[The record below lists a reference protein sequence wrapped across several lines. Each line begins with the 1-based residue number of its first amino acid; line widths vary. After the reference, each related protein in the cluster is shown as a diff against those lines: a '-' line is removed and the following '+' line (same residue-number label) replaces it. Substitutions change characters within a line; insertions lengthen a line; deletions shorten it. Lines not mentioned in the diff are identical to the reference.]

1 MRRLTGIVSGL
12 LACVLL
18 TGFSLDNPQVPVQEI
33 RPGGPSPDS
42 IPAIVAPEMIA
53 PDEAG
58 YLADEDQVVGLRIGQ
73 DARAYPLKILNY
85 HQVINDRVGDV
96 PLAVTYCPLSGAVLI
111 FYRLVAGQ
119 EVTFGVSGLL
129 YRSNVLLYDH
139 ETRSLW
145 SQMLRK
151 AVTGPLAGRRLDTQS
166 VPLALSWS
174 EWKKRFPAAGVLS
187 NQTGFDRDYHIDPYG
202 NYATS
207 AKLWHPVGR
216 VRRDLPPK
224 TRVLGVA
231 SGSHAKAYPLD
242 RLAAEGMKLH
252 DVLGGQA
259 IDIAFRVEGNV
270 TAAAVGDD
278 TPLEVVGVY
287 WFAWQAFYPHTLVA
301 H

>member
-1 MRRLTGIVSGL
+1 MRRLTGIVLGL
-12 LACVLL
+12 LALVLL
-18 TGFSLDNPQVPVQEI
+18 SGFSLDNPQVAVQDI
-33 RPGGPSPDS
+33 RPGGPPPDG

-85 HQVINDRVGDV
+85 HQVINDRVGGV
-96 PLAVTYCPLSGAVLI
+96 PLAVTYCPLSGAALV

-151 AVTGPLAGRRLDTQS
+151 AVTGPLAGRRLDTQG
-166 VPLALSWS
+166 VPLAMTWG
-174 EWKKRFPAAGVLS
+174 EWKKRFPATRVLS

-207 AKLWHPVGR
+207 PELWYPVGR

-224 TRVLGVA
+224 TRILGVA
-231 SGSHAKAYPLD
+231 SGSQAKAYPLD
-242 RLAAEGMKLH
+242 RLAAVGLKLH
-252 DVLGGQA
+252 DVLDGQA
-259 IDIAFRVEGNV
+259 IDIAIHVEGNV
-270 TAAAVGDD
+270 MAAAAGED
-278 TPLEVVGVY
+278 TPLEYVGVY
-287 WFAWQAFYPHTLVA
+287 WFAWQAFYPYTLVA
-301 H
+301 D